1 MSSRILYSNRPF
13 FRIPVQRGSIV
24 QRAMSQ
30 QPVPNPEEYSKRWE
44 IMWQG
49 GNDQYEVKNGDGGIL
64 KPGQSFDAGKSP
76 PHLTEC
82 LAQNKLGDISNA
94 SVLIPGCGR
103 GYDVISFARYA
114 KRVTG
119 LELAPTAVAAAH
131 DKLREDL
138 PEDLLAK
145 ADVVSGDFFG
155 PSEQQYDIGYDYT
168 FFCAISPAMRDGWAS
183 SWAARIRDDGLLVTS
198 IFPVFED
205 RSQQGPPWPVWPELY
220 AEKLEQHGF
229 SLQSLEKVPDEGSH
243 PGREGKEYLAVWKK
257 NATKH

>member
-1 MSSRILYSNRPF
+1 MP
-13 FRIPVQRGSIV
+13 
-24 QRAMSQ
+24 Q
-30 QPVPNPEEYSKRWE
+30 QAVPNPEEYSKRWE

-119 LELAPTAVAAAH
+119 LELAPTAVALH
-131 DKLREDL
+131 
-138 PEDLLAK
+138 
-145 ADVVSGDFFG
+145 
-155 PSEQQYDIGYDYT
+155 
-168 FFCAISPAMRDGWAS
+168 M
-183 SWAARIRDDGLLVTS
+183 TS
-198 IFPVFED
+198 
-205 RSQQGPPWPVWPELY
+205 
-220 AEKLEQHGF
+220 
-229 SLQSLEKVPDEGSH
+229 
-243 PGREGKEYLAVWKK
+243 
-257 NATKH
+257 